1 MLLQSNLMKSC
12 SLFLLTLNSSKSF
25 LFYEISF
32 VDYFNRVVLVLDE
45 CLFDDRNVWMLALVT
60 LQVLFLHD
68 LDVIP
73 VFIDSVQT
81 LMGKSQSWRSAST
94 RSAMKINFLILMID
108 QITELVRGFENI
120 FDILVFDIVGN
131 LVSLILN
138 SKAFELLL
146 DLSQGNVP
154 LSDFSISLKTENS
167 LNLVLLND
175 FSDFMNINWCISYDQ
190 RAAFAFFRNMMER

>member
-1 MLLQSNLMKSC
+1 
-12 SLFLLTLNSSKSF
+12 
-25 LFYEISF
+25 
-32 VDYFNRVVLVLDE
+32 
-45 CLFDDRNVWMLALVT
+45 
-60 LQVLFLHD
+60 
-68 LDVIP
+68 
-73 VFIDSVQT
+73 
-81 LMGKSQSWRSAST
+81 
-94 RSAMKINFLILMID
+94 MID

-175 FSDFMNINWCISYDQ
+175 FSDFMNINWCISNDQ